1 MEKGSGG
8 EGGKVEEGTEHEM
21 NMQGIMSDIL
31 KLRAYIYIYKVMGT
45 SMNVQVFKVHFNRN

>member
-31 KLRAYIYIYKVMGT
+31 KLRAYIYYIK
-45 SMNVQVFKVHFNRN
+45 